1 MEDVPLMI
9 CVARSSEV
17 CRNLNKS
24 LPQVEFSLGTVTF
37 ESVGRGGTVKTRT
50 TKNLPAREGKALIH
64 KLELLKDTRPQYWY
78 HEFIVLTLSY
88 AGENRFLYLEHCW
101 RANTGPL
108 GEWIPLTSGSLAGS
122 QKDRADGAMF
132 YKTDDSEERDRRR
145 CTMTVLEIQFADSP
159 AHDTHAIT
167 LHTIAK
173 ILKQIETEHPS
184 YALFSANCWA
194 WSRGIVMA
202 ILLES
207 RPSRRTTQ
215 TVTMSGT
222 DITSDQLIFYLT
234 TEYGAFGGLL
244 LHCIG
249 VSLIFQRVRLP
260 DSLTS
265 QRKAGETYIGVN
277 ITFCEAFAFS
287 MASLTSHFG

>member
-1 MEDVPLMI
+1 
-9 CVARSSEV
+9 
-17 CRNLNKS
+17 
-24 LPQVEFSLGTVTF
+24 VTS
-37 ESVGRGGTVKTRT
+37 ESVGRGGVKTRT
-50 TKNLPAREGKALIH
+50 IKNLPASEGKALIH

-88 AGENRFLYLEHCW
+88 AGENRFLYLEHSW
-101 RANTGPL
+101 RANTGP

-145 CTMTVLEIQFADSP
+145 CTMTVLEIQFADLAP
-159 AHDTHAIT
+159 AHDTIT

-173 ILKQIETEHPS
+173 ILKQIETEHLS

-194 WSRGIVMA
+194 WSRGIVLA

-207 RPSRRTTQ
+207 RPSRRTIQ
-215 TVTMSGT
+215 TVTMSGK
-222 DITSDQLIFYLT
+222 DVTSDQLMFYLM

-249 VSLIFQRVRLP
+249 ACLIFP
-260 DSLTS
+260 T
-265 QRKAGETYIGVN
+265 
-277 ITFCEAFAFS
+277 
-287 MASLTSHFG
+287 